1 VTLLVL
7 DSTPLGLLVHSRAQV
22 RVPAED
28 WLSRLSRVFEI
39 VVPEITFYEVRREL
53 VRLGRDESTARLN
66 VLAASTVYAE
76 LTTGIMIEASDLWAA
91 SRRAGRPTA
100 GDRALDIDVLLAATA
115 LEISRSREQDA
126 TVATGNV
133 RHLAQFVDAR
143 LWESIGP

>member
-1 VTLLVL
+1 
-7 DSTPLGLLVHSRAQV
+7 
-22 RVPAED
+22 
-28 WLSRLSRVFEI
+28 
-39 VVPEITFYEVRREL
+39 
-53 VRLGRDESTARLN
+53 
-66 VLAASTVYAE
+66 
-76 LTTGIMIEASDLWAA
+76 MIEASDLWAA

-126 TVATGNV
+126 MVATGNV